1 MDILSLAKTAEP
13 RIIDI
18 RRDLHRH
25 PELSWQEERTT
36 AVIEAELAALGIPA
50 RRFTGRTGLI
60 GTLRGGKGEG
70 GGTVLLRADMD
81 ALPIPEQSGLP
92 FASENAGVM
101 HACGHDAHSAM
112 LLGAARILRG
122 LRHTFSGEVRFLF
135 QPAEEISAG
144 SAFAIEQGAMEGVQ
158 AVFGLHVWGD
168 FDAPY
173 FSIQDGSRMA
183 SCDNFRLTVRGKAA
197 HGSAPQQGVDAV
209 VAAAATVMQLQT
221 VVSRM
226 SDPRV
231 PLVITVGQIQ
241 GGKRF
246 NIIADTVEMVGTV
259 RTHDKAMRAQ
269 AEGLIRRVCEHTAA
283 VYGATCELDYEY
295 LAPPLINDP
304 ALSALARSAAARL
317 FGEGSLRNIPPQMS
331 SEDFATYLE
340 RAPGV
345 FAFVG
350 GRNEALGFTAAN
362 HNERFSIDES
372 VLMRGAALHA
382 QFALDFLGAKA

>member
-1 MDILSLAKTAEP
+1 VLS
-13 RIIDI
+13 
-18 RRDLHRH
+18 
-25 PELSWQEERTT
+25 
-36 AVIEAELAALGIPA
+36 IPT
-50 RRFTGRTGLI
+50 RRFAGRTGVL
-60 GTLRGGKGEG
+60 GTLRGERGAG

-101 HACGHDAHSAM
+101 HACGHDVHTAM
-112 LLGAARILRG
+112 LLGAARILRS
-122 LRHTFSGEVRFLF
+122 LRHTFAGEVRFLF
-135 QPAEEISAG
+135 QPAEEVSAG
-144 SAFAIEQGAMEGVQ
+144 SSFAIEQGAMDGVD

-173 FSIQDGSRMA
+173 FNIQEGSRMA
-183 SCDNFRLTVRGKAA
+183 SCDNFKLTVHGVAA

-209 VAAAATVMQLQT
+209 VAAAAIVMQLQT

-259 RTHDKAMRAQ
+259 RTHDKALRAQ
-269 AEGLIRRVCEHTAA
+269 VEGLIRRVCEHTAA
-283 VYGATCELDYEY
+283 VYGASCELSYEY
-295 LAPPLINDP
+295 LAPPVINDP
-304 ALSALARSAAARL
+304 ALSALARAAAARL
-317 FGEGSLRNIPPQMS
+317 FGEDSLRSIPPQMS

-340 RAPGV
+340 HAPGV
-345 FAFVG
+345 FAFLG

-362 HNERFSIDES
+362 HNERFTVDERI
-372 VLMRGAALHA
+372 LMRGAALHA
-382 QFALDFLGAKA
+382 QFTLDFLGAKG

>member
-1 MDILSLAKTAEP
+1 MDILSLAKAAEL
-13 RIIDI
+13 RIIEI

-36 AVIEAELAALGIPA
+36 DAVAAELNALGIPF
-50 RRFTGRTGLI
+50 RRFTGRTGVL
-60 GTLRGGKGEG
+60 GTLRGEKGAGGKAL
-70 GGTVLLRADMD
+70 LLRADMD

-101 HACGHDAHSAM
+101 HACGHDTHTAM
-112 LLGAARILRG
+112 LLGAARILSS
-122 LRHTFSGEVRFLF
+122 LRHTFAGEVRFLF

-144 SAFAIEQGAMEGVQ
+144 STFVIEQGAMDGVQ
-158 AVFGLHVWGD
+158 AVFGLHIWGD

-173 FSIQDGSRMA
+173 FSIQEGSRMA
-183 SCDNFRLTVRGKAA
+183 SCDNFKLTVHGKAA

-209 VAAAATVMQLQT
+209 VAAAAMVMQLQT

-231 PLVITVGQIQ
+231 PLVVTVGQIQ

-259 RTHDKAMRAQ
+259 RTHDKALRAQ

-283 VYGATCELDYEY
+283 AYGATCELDYEY

-304 ALSALARSAAARL
+304 ALSALARASAARL
-317 FGEGSLRNIPPQMS
+317 FGEDALRSVPPQMS

-340 RAPGV
+340 HAPGV

-362 HNERFSIDES
+362 HNERFAIDES
-372 VLMRGAALHA
+372 VLIRGAALHA
-382 QFALDFLGAKA
+382 QFALDFLGADK